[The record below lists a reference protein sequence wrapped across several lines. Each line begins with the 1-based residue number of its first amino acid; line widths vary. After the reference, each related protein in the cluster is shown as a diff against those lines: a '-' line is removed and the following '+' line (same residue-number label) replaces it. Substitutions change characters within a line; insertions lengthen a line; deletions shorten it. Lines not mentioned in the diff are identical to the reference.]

1 VRLLIAFAEA
11 EAQMGRDH
19 TELPRGCSE
28 ARTNCAARFSFRI
41 GKIMDGTGDQ
51 RPTGDYRL
59 SVAAVG
65 TRDGVSVGAVGA
77 ECIRQRRRWYGEQ
90 YGKPTAQP
98 QKKLRRRPELRP
110 YCMGRAARPC
120 GQELGTS
127 LHQRRFL
134 KNDPL
139 GVSRRSGSDSRD

>member
-1 VRLLIAFAEA
+1 DVRLLIAFAEA

-28 ARTNCAARFSFRI
+28 VRTNCSARFWFRI
-41 GKIMDGTGDQ
+41 GKIMDGTVDQ

-98 QKKLRRRPELRP
+98 QKARRRHRSPPTFRP
-110 YCMGRAARPC
+110 SRAWPVRRHGRAVEPR
-120 GQELGTS
+120 
-127 LHQRRFL
+127 
-134 KNDPL
+134 
-139 GVSRRSGSDSRD
+139 